1 MWHFVYKT
9 TNLVNNRVYFG
20 IHYSNDPFFGTES
33 YFDGFIGNTNEI
45 ANDLKQ
51 YGRKAFLVQS
61 FEAFQN
67 REHAERLLSGL
78 IANPPPGSYHTN
90 ARSEAQKGLQNAL
103 GTVRSEEFKAAASER
118 TMGEGN
124 PFYGKQH
131 STETKSVLSDFRTQM
146 KWINNNIIEK
156 QIAKSDNI
164 PDGFVRG
171 RLKRNSTMRVSV
183 TKVKKPVEN
192 QELTS
197 QEINPEENQ

>member
-9 TNLVNNRVYFG
+9 TNLVNRRVYFG
-20 IHYSNDPFFGTES
+20 IHNSSDIFFGTDA
-33 YFDGFIGNTNEI
+33 YTDGYIGNTIEMN
-45 ANDLKQ
+45 NDLKQ
-51 YGRKAFLVQS
+51 LGRRAFLVES
-61 FEAFQN
+61 IEAFTD
-67 REHAERLLSGL
+67 RAHADRLLSSL

-118 TMGEGN
+118 TIGEGN

-131 STETKSVLSDFRTQM
+131 STETKSVLSDYRAQM

-164 PDGFVRG
+164 PDGFERG
-171 RLKRNSTMRVSV
+171 RLKRSSTIKVSV
-183 TKVKKPVEN
+183 TKVKKVVEN
-192 QELTS
+192 QVDTS
-197 QEINPEENQ
+197 QALNVEENQ